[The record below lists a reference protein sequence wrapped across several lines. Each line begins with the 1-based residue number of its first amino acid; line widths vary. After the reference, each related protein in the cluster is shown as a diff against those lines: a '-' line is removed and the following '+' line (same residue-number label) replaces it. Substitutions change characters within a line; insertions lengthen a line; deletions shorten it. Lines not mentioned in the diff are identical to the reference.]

1 MTLVSNYFLPLM
13 LLDALSGLNYVS
25 VFIAAI
31 SSMVVG
37 SFIYS
42 PAMWGKRWM
51 KLVGLTEGKAKTSAG
66 TAMGA
71 AFVLS
76 LLTAIVLSILIGP
89 SAGLMNGLVDGLVV
103 GIGIAITSVLTHQL
117 FEQRPTELMGM
128 TVVHELIT
136 FAVMGSLIGLL
147 G

>member
-1 MTLVSNYFLPLM
+1 M
-13 LLDALSGLNYVS
+13 LLDAMSGLNYVS
-25 VFIAAI
+25 VFIAAV

-42 PAMWGKRWM
+42 PAVWGKRWM

-66 TAMGA
+66 TAMGL

-76 LLTAIVLSILIGP
+76 LVTAVVLSIIIGP
-89 SAGLMNGLVDGLVV
+89 SAGLKNGLVNGLIV
-103 GIGIAITSVLTHQL
+103 GIGIAVTQVLTHQL
-117 FEQRPTELMGM
+117 FEQRPTELMRM
-128 TVVHELIT
+128 TVVHELLT
-136 FAVMGSLIGLL
+136 FAVMGSLIGFL